1 MINFCREQEFMVLP
15 RVGKKT
21 AKLISKYRNLVGNI
35 TAENI
40 YEIKKMNVTQDLLEM
55 IDFTP
60 NSDYDFEEQYLQSG
74 DVSPK
79 EDSAQNPRIGHGKFT
94 PEQSVKEDP
103 RELQEKLI
111 RVIDQRNAANMRP
124 VTTHICYETPRDSM
138 KKPARSLNG
147 TRPKDIRTMQRRD
160 QSEERDFIRRPS
172 HNHRRNAVYE
182 NRQRAAYSPAGTPRR
197 PLPDYEYDDED
208 EDGEDEDDDDE
219 YDDGRNDRR
228 QRNNFKPASLPKSLT
243 YDGKTNWLAFKRKFI
258 RYAAASKWTEEEC
271 LDALCWC
278 LTGKASDYFALM
290 SERNQDISYF
300 ELLATLEKR
309 FGAQELP
316 ETLYAKFSQAM
327 QSQDEELEDWA
338 DRIQT

>member
-124 VTTHICYETPRDSM
+124 VTTHM
-138 KKPARSLNG
+138 L
-147 TRPKDIRTMQRRD
+147 
-160 QSEERDFIRRPS
+160 
-172 HNHRRNAVYE
+172 
-182 NRQRAAYSPAGTPRR
+182 
-197 PLPDYEYDDED
+197 
-208 EDGEDEDDDDE
+208 
-219 YDDGRNDRR
+219 
-228 QRNNFKPASLPKSLT
+228 
-243 YDGKTNWLAFKRKFI
+243 
-258 RYAAASKWTEEEC
+258 
-271 LDALCWC
+271 
-278 LTGKASDYFALM
+278 
-290 SERNQDISYF
+290 
-300 ELLATLEKR
+300 
-309 FGAQELP
+309 
-316 ETLYAKFSQAM
+316 
-327 QSQDEELEDWA
+327 
-338 DRIQT
+338 

>member
-1 MINFCREQEFMVLP
+1 
-15 RVGKKT
+15 
-21 AKLISKYRNLVGNI
+21 
-35 TAENI
+35 
-40 YEIKKMNVTQDLLEM
+40 
-55 IDFTP
+55 
-60 NSDYDFEEQYLQSG
+60 
-74 DVSPK
+74 
-79 EDSAQNPRIGHGKFT
+79 
-94 PEQSVKEDP
+94 
-103 RELQEKLI
+103 
-111 RVIDQRNAANMRP
+111 
-124 VTTHICYETPRDSM
+124 M

-182 NRQRAAYSPAGTPRR
+182 NHQRAAYSPAGTPRR

-208 EDGEDEDDDDE
+208 EDEEDEDDDDE

-300 ELLATLEKR
+300 ELLATLEKKVWGTGTPQN
-309 FGAQELP
+309 FVC
-316 ETLYAKFSQAM
+316 
-327 QSQDEELEDWA
+327 
-338 DRIQT
+338 